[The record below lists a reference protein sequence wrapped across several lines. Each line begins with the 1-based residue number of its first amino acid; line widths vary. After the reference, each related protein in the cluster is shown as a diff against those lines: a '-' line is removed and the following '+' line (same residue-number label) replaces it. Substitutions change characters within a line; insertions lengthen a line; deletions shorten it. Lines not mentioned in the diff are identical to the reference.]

1 MELRTKEQKESLD
14 FDTIITGIAPEDCSD
29 RELLDLERELERVRR
44 MGKIDVMYTG
54 VDEGDGPLLKRK
66 VRYVL
71 IGKVYDLLSG
81 TFENVLGRF
90 RYVFSVQYHMLRYL
104 DRKNKE
110 VKDLQQRVERLEA
123 ALKAGNAS
131 AATGTESASNNN
143 TKEEA

>member
-29 RELLDLERELERVRR
+29 PELLDLERELERIRR

-54 VDEGDGPLLKRK
+54 VDEGDGPLFKRK
-66 VRYVL
+66 VRFVL
-71 IGKVYDLLSG
+71 ITKVYDLLTG

-110 VKDLQQRVERLEA
+110 VKDLEQRVERLEA
-123 ALKAGNAS
+123 ALKKS
-131 AATGTESASNNN
+131 A
-143 TKEEA
+143 KEEA